1 MTPAETQLAPTFWSP
16 ARRRRYLVYTAV
28 GISLVSLGELASWSD
43 DHALLVNATTSLPN
57 WAFMIDRQRVPV
69 RGDFIFFEPP
79 PGPLLARHFG
89 AHPQPFGKIVYG
101 TAGDRVERHGRLF
114 SINARPVALAKPAT
128 RFGEPL
134 SLGPTG
140 IIPRGCYFVGTPHRD
155 SFDSRYAAIGW
166 VCRPRIIGVGRA
178 IL

>member
-1 MTPAETQLAPTFWSP
+1 MMAAEAQLAPAFWSP
-16 ARRRRYLVYTAV
+16 ARRRRYLVYAAF
-28 GISLVSLGELASWSD
+28 GIGLVSLGELARWSD

-89 AHPQPFGKIVYG
+89 ARPQPFGKIVYG
-101 TAGDRVERHGRLF
+101 VAGDRVERHGRLF
-114 SINARPVALAKPAT
+114 SVNARPVALAKPAT
-128 RFGEPL
+128 RIGEPL
-134 SLGPTG
+134 ALGPTG

-166 VCRPRIIGVGRA
+166 VCRPRVIGVGRA

>member
-1 MTPAETQLAPTFWSP
+1 MTLVETQLAPAFWSP
-16 ARRRRYLVYTAV
+16 ARRRRYMVYAAV
-28 GISLVSLGELASWSD
+28 GIGLVSLGELARWSD

-57 WAFMIDRQRVPV
+57 WAFMIHRQRVPI

-79 PGPLLARHFG
+79 PGPLLARNFG
-89 AHPQPFGKIVYG
+89 ARPQPFGKIVYG
-101 TAGDRVERHGRLF
+101 VAGDRVERHGRLF
-114 SINARPVALAKPAT
+114 SVNARPVALAKPAT

-134 SLGPTG
+134 ALGPTG
-140 IIPRGCYFVGTPHRD
+140 IIPSGCYFVGTPHRD

-166 VCRPRIIGVGRA
+166 VCRPRVIGVGRP

>member
-1 MTPAETQLAPTFWSP
+1 MTLAETQSPTAFWSP
-16 ARRRRYLVYTAV
+16 ARRRRYLVYAAG
-28 GISLVSLGELASWSD
+28 GIGLVSLSQLARWSD
-43 DHALLVNATTSLPN
+43 NHALLVNATTSLPN

-89 AHPQPFGKIVYG
+89 ARPQPFGKIVYG
-101 TAGDRVERHGRLF
+101 VAGDRVEQHGRLF
-114 SINARPVALAKPAT
+114 SVNSRPVALAKPAT

-134 SLGPTG
+134 ALGPTG

>member
-1 MTPAETQLAPTFWSP
+1 MTPAETRPAPAFWSL
-16 ARRRRYLVYTAV
+16 ARRRRYLVCAAV
-28 GISLVSLGELASWSD
+28 GIGLVSLSQLARWSD

-89 AHPQPFGKIVYG
+89 ARPQPFGKIVYG
-101 TAGDRVERHGRLF
+101 VAGDRVERHGRLF
-114 SINARPVALAKPAT
+114 SVNARPVALAKPAT

-140 IIPRGCYFVGTPHRD
+140 TIPRGCYFVGTPHRD

>member
-1 MTPAETQLAPTFWSP
+1 MTRANSVPTPAFWDT
-16 ARRRRYLVYTAV
+16 ARRRRYLAYAAV
-28 GISLVSLGELASWSD
+28 GVALMSLGELARWSD

-57 WAFMIDRQRVPV
+57 WAFLIDRRRTPE

-79 PGPLLARHFG
+79 PGPLLTRHFG
-89 AHPQPFGKIVYG
+89 ADPHPFGKIVYG
-101 TAGDRVERHGRLF
+101 VAGDRVARQGRLF
-114 SINARPVALAKPAT
+114 SVNGRAVALAKPAT

-134 SLGPTG
+134 ALGPTG
-140 IIPRGCYFVGTPHRD
+140 TVPRGCYFVGTPHRD

-166 VCRPRIIGVGRA
+166 ACRPRIIGVGEA

>member
-1 MTPAETQLAPTFWSP
+1 MTLAETQSPTAFWST
-16 ARRRRYLVYTAV
+16 ARRRRYLVYAAV
-28 GISLVSLGELASWSD
+28 GIGLVSLGELARWSD

-57 WAFMIDRQRVPV
+57 WAFLIDRKGMPA
-69 RGDFIFFEPP
+69 RGDFVFFAPP

-89 AHPQPFGKIVYG
+89 ARPQPFGKIVYG
-101 TAGDRVERHGRLF
+101 VAGDRITRQGRLF
-114 SINARPVALAKPAT
+114 LVNGKPMALAKPAT

-134 SLGPTG
+134 ALGPTG
-140 IIPRGCYFVGTPHRD
+140 IIPRRCYFVGTPHRD

-166 VCRPRIIGVGRA
+166 VCRPRIIGVGKA

>member
-1 MTPAETQLAPTFWSP
+1 MTPAETRPAPAFWSL
-16 ARRRRYLVYTAV
+16 ARRRRYLVCAAV
-28 GISLVSLGELASWSD
+28 GIGLVSLSQLARWSD

-89 AHPQPFGKIVYG
+89 ARPQPFGKIVYG
-101 TAGDRVERHGRLF
+101 VAGDRITRHGRLF
-114 SINARPVALAKPAT
+114 SVNGKPVALAKPAT

-140 IIPRGCYFVGTPHRD
+140 TIPRGCYFVGTPHRD
-155 SFDSRYAAIGW
+155 SFDSRYGAIGW